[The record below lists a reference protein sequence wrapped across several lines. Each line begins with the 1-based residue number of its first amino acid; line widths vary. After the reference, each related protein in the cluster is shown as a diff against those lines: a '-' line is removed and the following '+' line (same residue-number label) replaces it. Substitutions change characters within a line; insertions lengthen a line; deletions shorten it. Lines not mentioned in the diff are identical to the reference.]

1 MDKRY
6 QIFGATP
13 SPYTQKMISL
23 MRFKRIP
30 FDVHFGDV
38 ASLLKERN
46 ISPPK
51 PVLLP
56 VMLLEDDSGNEIAT
70 TDSTPIIRTLEKK
83 HPERSVLPQD
93 QALNLLT
100 IYSKILEMNGLLNIC
115 FIIVGTLNQMQ
126 IRQEQ
131 FYP

>member
-46 ISPPK
+46 ISP
-51 PVLLP
+51 
-56 VMLLEDDSGNEIAT
+56 
-70 TDSTPIIRTLEKK
+70 
-83 HPERSVLPQD
+83 
-93 QALNLLT
+93 
-100 IYSKILEMNGLLNIC
+100 SKAS
-115 FIIVGTLNQMQ
+115 FITCNAFRG
-126 IRQEQ
+126 
-131 FYP
+131 

>member
-38 ASLLKERN
+38 TSLLKERN

-56 VMLLEDDSGNEIAT
+56 VMLLKDDSGNELAT
-70 TDSTPIIRTLEKK
+70 TDSTPIIRTLGKK
-83 HPERSVLPQD
+83 TSRTKCIAARSGF
-93 QALNLLT
+93 
-100 IYSKILEMNGLLNIC
+100 K
-115 FIIVGTLNQMQ
+115 
-126 IRQEQ
+126 
-131 FYP
+131 FY

>member
-1 MDKRY
+1 MILIMANRL

-13 SPYTQKMISL
+13 SPYTEIMITL

-46 ISPPK
+46 ITPPK
-51 PVLLP
+51 PILLP
-56 VMLLEDDSGNEIAT
+56 VMLLENDSGNEVAT

-83 HPERSVLPQD
+83 TSRTKCIAARSGFKL
-93 QALNLLT
+93 
-100 IYSKILEMNGLLNIC
+100 Y
-115 FIIVGTLNQMQ
+115 
-126 IRQEQ
+126 
-131 FYP
+131 

>member
-1 MDKRY
+1 MADRL

-38 ASLLKERN
+38 TSLLKERN
-46 ISPPK
+46 IAPPK

-56 VMLLEDDSGNEIAT
+56 VMLLKDDSGNEVAT
-70 TDSTPIIRTLEKK
+70 TDSTPIIRKLEKE

-93 QALNLLT
+93 QLSLIHISEPT
-100 IYSKILEMNGLLNIC
+100 
-115 FIIVGTLNQMQ
+115 
-126 IRQEQ
+126 R
-131 FYP
+131 P

>member
-1 MDKRY
+1 MILIMANRL

-13 SPYTQKMISL
+13 SPYTQKMITL

-46 ISPPK
+46 INSPK

-56 VMLLEDDSGNEIAT
+56 VM
-70 TDSTPIIRTLEKK
+70 
-83 HPERSVLPQD
+83 
-93 QALNLLT
+93 
-100 IYSKILEMNGLLNIC
+100 IL
-115 FIIVGTLNQMQ
+115 
-126 IRQEQ
+126 
-131 FYP
+131 